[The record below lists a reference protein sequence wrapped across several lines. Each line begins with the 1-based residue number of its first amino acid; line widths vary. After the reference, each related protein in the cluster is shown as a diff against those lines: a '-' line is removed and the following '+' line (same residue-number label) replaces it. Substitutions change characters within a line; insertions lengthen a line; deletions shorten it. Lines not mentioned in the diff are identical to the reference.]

1 MTKKS
6 KTDKVWAYLVEHPL
20 ASTSEVAKAT
30 GTSYSYTYKLKSK
43 IGTPKEVFEMEA
55 MRQRLEEEEEEELPL
70 RVQLLREAE
79 EITCGA
85 RNIDY
90 GDPVTNHR
98 NIATIAGVATGWN
111 MDEHDAVM
119 VLIAA
124 KIARIRISPDKRDHY
139 VDLMAYAGIA
149 YECAMARKVG

>member
-55 MRQRLEEEEEEELPL
+55 MRQRLEEEEELPL
-70 RVQLLREAE
+70 RCSTV
-79 EITCGA
+79 A
-85 RNIDY
+85 RSRGDY
-90 GDPVTNHR
+90 VR
-98 NIATIAGVATGWN
+98 
-111 MDEHDAVM
+111 
-119 VLIAA
+119 
-124 KIARIRISPDKRDHY
+124 RS
-139 VDLMAYAGIA
+139 
-149 YECAMARKVG
+149 

>member
-1 MTKKS
+1 MAKDKKS

-55 MRQRLEEEEEEELPL
+55 MRQRLEEEEELPL
-70 RVQLLREAE
+70 RAQLLREAE

-98 NIATIAGVATGWN
+98 NIATIAGVATGWD

>member
-1 MTKKS
+1 MTKQNKA
-6 KTDKVWAYLVEHPL
+6 DKVWAYLIKNPL
-20 ASTSEVAKAT
+20 ALASEVAKAA
-30 GTSYSYTYKLKSK
+30 GVSYGYAHKLKSK

-55 MRQRLEEEEEEELPL
+55 MRQRLEEEEELPL

-98 NIATIAGVATGWN
+98 NIATIAGVATGWD